1 VPPKKKKKLPTNA
14 NEKAMWEMIDALIA
28 TFERAGE
35 IAPVIRA
42 HFDEGIE
49 SSKKG
54 ATWRDVIHSGEEFS
68 LIPATNDLIDD
79 LMRLGAEVRRLVA
92 RRLHAEGMSMDEIS
106 RMFGVSRQRVSAII
120 RSDTDPTRGPWRTRR
135 SYQDDS

>member
-1 VPPKKKKKLPTNA
+1 VPPKKKLPA
-14 NEKAMWEMIDALIA
+14 NPNERAMWEMIDALIA

-35 IAPVIRA
+35 IAPALRTQFNDGVEA
-42 HFDEGIE
+42 
-49 SSKKG
+49 SKKG
-54 ATWRDVIHSGEEFS
+54 APWRQVIHVGEEPA

-92 RRLHAEGMSMDEIS
+92 RRLYAEGVSMDQIS

-135 SYQDDS
+135 SFQDDS